1 MHHDRLIGIALALS
15 ALAGTAQSQVKL
27 FTPSSAARI
36 GVGYDT
42 FSGEVFG
49 NCVDAG
55 SAVQTEGEK
64 TYFEI
69 IKIDNER
76 DFSKRFSVSAKA
88 KYAMFSAGGSSVS
101 ETTFN
106 SYSTYMA
113 VLARVNVRTQQAD
126 NPRLTAEARALA
138 ELNPKFFRQRCG
150 NAFIL
155 SQTRGGE
162 FAALVEVFN
171 STQTEREETKLA
183 VEGSAKIF
191 AASAEASKNINNVLK
206 NRRYSAKLIRTG
218 GVGPVASGADGILA
232 DALNFPV
239 TLAKQPDPA
248 LFAAEALVQDYLRLD
263 VPAKLRVDAQSN
275 TEILFRLERYDEL
288 ATLRRAH
295 LADIEYALAKP
306 EEFSA
311 TNPAPMIAQAATLR
325 AALLNMKEVIALCLD
340 PAVAK
345 CAVSDFKE
353 PAAAYTVT
361 LPARLPGETLSTR
374 LAASQ
379 AREAALQARIT
390 KSTAAIDALLS
401 DEFAVGRNPIARPSN
416 CPAGDGW
423 MGCVS
428 MHQAVRKYCE
438 AAPCKP

>member
-1 MHHDRLIGIALALS
+1 M
-15 ALAGTAQSQVKL
+15 
-27 FTPSSAARI
+27 
-36 GVGYDT
+36 
-42 FSGEVFG
+42 
-49 NCVDAG
+49 
-55 SAVQTEGEK
+55 
-64 TYFEI
+64 
-69 IKIDNER
+69 
-76 DFSKRFSVSAKA
+76 
-88 KYAMFSAGGSSVS
+88 S

-126 NPRLTAEARALA
+126 TPRLTAEARALA
-138 ELNPKFFRQRCG
+138 ERNPKFFRQRCG

-171 STQTEREETKLA
+171 STQTEREQTKLA

-191 AASAEASKNINNVLK
+191 AASTEATKAINNVLK
-206 NRRYSAKLIRTG
+206 DRRYAAKLIRTG
-218 GVGPVASGADGILA
+218 GVGPVATGSEGILA

-295 LADIEYALAKP
+295 LADIEYVLAKP
-306 EEFSA
+306 EEFAAAS
-311 TNPAPMIAQAATLR
+311 PAPMIAQAAVLR
-325 AALLNMKEVIALCLD
+325 AILLDMKEVIALCLD
-340 PAVAK
+340 PTVAK
-345 CAVSDFKE
+345 CAASDFKA

-361 LPARLPGETLSTR
+361 LPARLPGETLAMR

-379 AREAALQARIT
+379 AREAGLQARIT
-390 KSTAAIDALLS
+390 KSTAAIDALLA
-401 DEFAVGRNPIARPSN
+401 DKFVFEAGAV
-416 CPAGDGW
+416 CPVTDGF
-423 MGCVS
+423 MACAS
-428 MHQAVRKYCE
+428 MHQAVKKYC
-438 AAPCKP
+438 ASAPCKP